1 MLIASD
7 CNWKHFEQPI
17 MKYYTRC
24 VYAASTRANDSE
36 IPTPTDKE
44 LAWMHAEGVICHLRG
59 NHTKCWPEVCWIVKN
74 PDLSLSTPN
83 LVGIDDNKCR
93 RLLEFLKKIT
103 KLKENQSLI
112 TTIRTSYNEAFNRL
126 KLNYTE
132 KKTDYPK
139 SFRARH
145 ALSVIHNNNSF
156 IELQR
161 KIRDL
166 VNFSDQD
173 EKNLFSIWKQR
184 EQKRKINLTAMEA
197 RNKKR
202 AEKIINQ

>member
-1 MLIASD
+1 M
-7 CNWKHFEQPI
+7 
-17 MKYYTRC
+17 
-24 VYAASTRANDSE
+24 
-36 IPTPTDKE
+36 
-44 LAWMHAEGVICHLRG
+44 
-59 NHTKCWPEVCWIVKN
+59 
-74 PDLSLSTPN
+74 SLSTPN

-93 RLLEFLKKIT
+93 RLLEFLKKIM

-112 TTIRTSYNEAFNRL
+112 TIIRTSYNEAFNRL

-132 KKTDYPK
+132 KKTDYSK

-202 AEKIINQ
+202 AEKIINQKRQLKSFDFSQVLF

>member
-1 MLIASD
+1 M
-7 CNWKHFEQPI
+7 
-17 MKYYTRC
+17 
-24 VYAASTRANDSE
+24 
-36 IPTPTDKE
+36 
-44 LAWMHAEGVICHLRG
+44 
-59 NHTKCWPEVCWIVKN
+59 
-74 PDLSLSTPN
+74 SLSTPN

-93 RLLEFLKKIT
+93 CLLEFLKKIT

-132 KKTDYPK
+132 KKTDYSK

-145 ALSVIHNNNSF
+145 ALSVIHNNNGF

-161 KIRDL
+161 KIRVAGNL
-166 VNFSDQD
+166 MNFSDQD

-184 EQKRKINLTAMEA
+184 EQKRKINLTAIEA

-202 AEKIINQ
+202 AEKIINQKRQLESFDFSQVLL